1 MTLAVLSQLSL
12 GWADK
17 MEGASVRKGIKLSQT
32 LRFKTCH
39 THLLCQVHR
48 SHSRGVTNTYL
59 LEHCYSECGPGTSSM
74 GITWV
79 FIGNVETQTPA
90 QSPESESAFLQ
101 ISR

>member
-17 MEGASVRKGIKLSQT
+17 MEGASLRKGIKLSQT

-59 LEHCYSECGPGTSSM
+59 LEHCYSECGPGTSNM

-101 ISR
+101 LSR